1 MKICGRKGGAT
12 AAARLSFVHGGFA
25 VVEKDRLPI
34 GMIQRTGRMI
44 PKQRK
49 SAESQAKTQMFHG
62 K

>member
-1 MKICGRKGGAT
+1 MKIFGCKGGET
-12 AAARLSFVHGGFA
+12 AARLSFVHGGFA
-25 VVEKDRLPI
+25 MVEKDRLSI

-49 SAESQAKTQMFHG
+49 SAESQTKTQMFHG